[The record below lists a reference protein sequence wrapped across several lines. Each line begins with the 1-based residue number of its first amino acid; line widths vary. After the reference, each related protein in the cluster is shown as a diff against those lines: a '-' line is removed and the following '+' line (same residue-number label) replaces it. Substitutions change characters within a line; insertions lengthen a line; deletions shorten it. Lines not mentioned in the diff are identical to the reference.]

1 MNNMA
6 FQELLQQFIGSGQC
20 SEAILC
26 TRAGSIVAHSRLS
39 HPSPHPAPHAVA
51 SISACLSTAV
61 AKLSFL
67 LGASEVDL
75 ILQRGAN
82 KSIAI
87 CAMPSDMA
95 LVTVHGAEEAES
107 TIRQLAENLAQQLLK
122 LYPRSATGPEA
133 MPDAIIAE
141 AQLALDGIFLSAA

>member
-1 MNNMA
+1 MNNKA
-6 FQELLQQFIGSGQC
+6 FQELLQQLIGPAKC

-26 TRAGSIVAHSRLS
+26 TRAGSIVGHSRLS
-39 HPSPHPAPHAVA
+39 HPAPHAVA

-61 AKLSFL
+61 SKLSFL

-87 CAMPSDMA
+87 CAMPLDMA
-95 LVTVHGAEEAES
+95 LITVHGAEEEEAV
-107 TIRQLAENLAQQLLK
+107 IRELAEILAQQLLK
-122 LYPRSATGPEA
+122 LYPRSASGPEA
-133 MPDAIIAE
+133 MPEAILAE
-141 AQLALDGIFLSAA
+141 AQTALDGIFLSAA